1 MKRKLNILLVSFLSF
16 SVVSCSFLDLKPNI
30 IEAGT
35 FYNSEREVLYGLAG
49 VYGAINNE
57 ALYGNYYSL
66 MISNVDEQ
74 VYDTELY
81 TDVYT

>member
-1 MKRKLNILLVSFLSF
+1 MSGNMKRKLNILLVSFLSF

-57 ALYGNYYSL
+57 ALYGNY
-66 MISNVDEQ
+66 
-74 VYDTELY
+74 
-81 TDVYT
+81 